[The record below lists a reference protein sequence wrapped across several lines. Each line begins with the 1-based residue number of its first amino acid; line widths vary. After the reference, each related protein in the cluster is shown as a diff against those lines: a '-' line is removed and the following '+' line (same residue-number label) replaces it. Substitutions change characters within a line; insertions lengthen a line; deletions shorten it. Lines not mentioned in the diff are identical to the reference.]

1 MDTSD
6 AKLVSPCALSYYKKQ
21 KEMNWVNI
29 DSVEILVGRT
39 RSTLLDS

>member
-6 AKLVSPCALSYYKKQ
+6 PKHLIRVLCRITKKQ

-29 DSVEILVGRT
+29 DSVEILVART
-39 RSTLLDS
+39 RSTELDS